1 MRILFAVPNV
11 PSLIRPRPFQFIRRL
26 SRSHEVTVV
35 CLATNDSDRRS
46 IADLRQACP
55 RVEVF
60 HLPWWQSLWNCL
72 LALLSLTPL
81 RVAYFSSSRLRKC
94 VEEKVNRGEVDL
106 VHAEHVKMIPMV
118 EKIVPR
124 TPAVLDAV
132 DCITLYLTRQ
142 KSVTA
147 NPFRKLF
154 IWTEWK
160 KMRRYEAKAADHF
173 DRLVISAAP
182 DREVYPGTT
191 ALRQKIRVVPNGVD
205 LDYFGFKQF
214 EPQRNRLVFCAKL
227 DYFPNE
233 DAALYFS
240 RVVWPQ
246 LMARRPELRLEIVG
260 SRPSRNL
267 MNLDG
272 KDGIR
277 VRGFVPDV
285 RPFLGQAWVALC
297 PIRIKAGSQFKI
309 LEAMAMGTPVV
320 ATPISCSGLDV
331 EPGKHLLVAETPGGF
346 AAAVEALLDDLEL
359 RETLVRAARGF
370 VEAHHNWD
378 HSVEDLLATYQDARA
393 TSGRPEEKPLALSP
407 RP

>member
-1 MRILFAVPNV
+1 
-11 PSLIRPRPFQFIRRL
+11 
-26 SRSHEVTVV
+26 
-35 CLATNDSDRRS
+35 
-46 IADLRQACP
+46 
-55 RVEVF
+55 
-60 HLPWWQSLWNCL
+60 
-72 LALLSLTPL
+72 
-81 RVAYFSSSRLRKC
+81 
-94 VEEKVNRGEVDL
+94 
-106 VHAEHVKMIPMV
+106 
-118 EKIVPR
+118 
-124 TPAVLDAV
+124 
-132 DCITLYLTRQ
+132 
-142 KSVTA
+142 
-147 NPFRKLF
+147 
-154 IWTEWK
+154 
-160 KMRRYEAKAADHF
+160 MRRYEAKAADHF

>member
-1 MRILFAVPNV
+1 MRILFVVPNV

-46 IADLRQACP
+46 IADLRQVCQ

-60 HLPWWQSLWNCL
+60 HLPWWRSLWNCL

-81 RVAYFSSSRLRKC
+81 RVAYFYSSRLRKC

-118 EKIVPR
+118 EKIVSQ
-124 TPAVLDAV
+124 TPVLFDAV

-147 NPFRKLF
+147 NPLGKLF

-182 DREVYPGTT
+182 DREVYPG
-191 ALRQKIRVVPNGVD
+191 AVESRQKIHVVPNGVD

-260 SRPSRNL
+260 SRPSQNL

-297 PIRIKAGSQFKI
+297 PIRVKAGSQFKI

-331 EPGKHLLVAETPGGF
+331 EPGKHLLVAETLGDF

-359 RETLVRAARGF
+359 RERLVRAARGF

-378 HSVEDLLATYQDARA
+378 RSVEDLLATYQDAQA

>member
-1 MRILFAVPNV
+1 
-11 PSLIRPRPFQFIRRL
+11 
-26 SRSHEVTVV
+26 
-35 CLATNDSDRRS
+35 
-46 IADLRQACP
+46 
-55 RVEVF
+55 
-60 HLPWWQSLWNCL
+60 
-72 LALLSLTPL
+72 
-81 RVAYFSSSRLRKC
+81 
-94 VEEKVNRGEVDL
+94 
-106 VHAEHVKMIPMV
+106 MIPMV
-118 EKIVPR
+118 EKIVSQ
-124 TPAVLDAV
+124 TPVLFDAV

-142 KSVTA
+142 KSVTV
-147 NPFRKLF
+147 NPFGKLF
-154 IWTEWK
+154 IWTELK
-160 KMRRYEAKAADHF
+160 KMRRFEAKAADHF

-182 DREVYPGTT
+182 DRDVYPGTT
-191 ALRQKIRVVPNGVD
+191 EWRQKIRVVPNGVD

-246 LMARRPELRLEIVG
+246 MMARRPELRLEIVG
-260 SRPSRNL
+260 SRPSRDL

-297 PIRIKAGSQFKI
+297 PIRVKAGSQFKI

-331 EPGKHLLVAETPGGF
+331 EPGKHLLVAQTPGGF
-346 AAAVEALLDDLEL
+346 AEAVEALLDDLEL
-359 RETLVRAARGF
+359 REKLVWAARGF

-378 HSVEDLLATYQDARA
+378 RSVEDLLATYQDAKA
-393 TSGRPEEKPLALSP
+393 TGRPEEKPLALP
-407 RP
+407 TKA